1 MSENKTNNLNN
12 TCARYEF
19 ISFENTQRITD
30 PSEASNK
37 IFFCRKTSN
46 FNGSCNV
53 TLHLWCDNN
62 IYINGVCSYV
72 CRWKNY
78 RWQHLVLIG
87 SRQMPPFFPKVRAP
101 PYTYASVRGFE
112 NTNQKLSNIILQ
124 GYGDS
129 GCELE
134 IKSSILQALYLEKSK
149 VE

>member
-19 ISFENTQRITD
+19 ISFENTQRITN
-30 PSEASNK
+30 PSEASNNF
-37 IFFCRKTSN
+37 FFCRKTSN

-78 RWQHLVLIG
+78 RWQHLILIG
-87 SRQMPPFFPKVRAP
+87 SRQTSPLFPKVRAP
-101 PYTYASVRGFE
+101 PYTHASVRGFE

-124 GYGDS
+124 EYGDS

-134 IKSSILQALYLEKSK
+134 FKSSILQALYLEKSK